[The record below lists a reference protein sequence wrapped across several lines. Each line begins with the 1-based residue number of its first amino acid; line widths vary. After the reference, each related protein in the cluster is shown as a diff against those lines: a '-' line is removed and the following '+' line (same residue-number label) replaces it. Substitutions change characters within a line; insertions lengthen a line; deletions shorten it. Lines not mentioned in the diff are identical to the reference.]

1 MHICIFAHLHIFSF
15 LPEGFFI
22 LLRQNNSVLSE
33 QELIVQLRLKN
44 EAAFRQLVDGYGAR
58 VYNTVLNILQDTAEA
73 EDTAQEVFITVYQS
87 IDSFKQEASLA
98 TWMYQIATRKAIDK
112 LRRRK
117 TRQRLHSLLPWWM
130 PAEKKPEFDHP
141 GVLLDKKEKAATLF
155 KAIARLPERQQLAF
169 TLIKV
174 QGMSYE
180 EAGAVMQ
187 QGIKAI
193 ESLVS
198 RAKQNL
204 QQQLQS
210 LKEQ

>member
-1 MHICIFAHLHIFSF
+1 LHISISAHLHI
-15 LPEGFFI
+15 P
-22 LLRQNNSVLSE
+22 LRRIPYFAASNHTVLSE

-44 EAAFRQLVDGYGAR
+44 EEAFRMLVDGYGGR
-58 VYNTVLNILQDTAEA
+58 VYNTILNILQDTAEA

-87 IDSFKQEASLA
+87 IGSFRQDASLA

-112 LRRRK
+112 LRRKK
-117 TRQRLHSLLPWWM
+117 TRQKLHSLLPWWM

-141 GVLLDKKEKAATLF
+141 GVLLDKKEKASTLF
-155 KAIARLPERQQLAF
+155 KAIARLPEKQQMAF

-174 QGMSYE
+174 QGMSYD
-180 EAGAVMQ
+180 EASTIMQ

-210 LKEQ
+210 LKET